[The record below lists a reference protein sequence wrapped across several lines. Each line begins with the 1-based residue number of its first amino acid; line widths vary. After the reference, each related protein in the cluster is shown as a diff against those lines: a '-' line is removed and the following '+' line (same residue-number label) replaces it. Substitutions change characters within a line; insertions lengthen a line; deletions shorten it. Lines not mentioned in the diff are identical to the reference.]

1 MGKNLKGKNIGR
13 GICQRKD
20 GLYQAKVYLKG
31 NPRPIYLY
39 DANLNRL
46 KQRKKKYDF
55 IKSQDVEIDKAVMT
69 LNEWFDHW
77 IQTVC
82 ALHLKDTTIRNHY
95 NNYNRVKTALGGTKL
110 IQLTQMNIQT
120 VINDLTGHYKE
131 STIRST
137 LNVLSMSLGY
147 AVDNHILLFNPC
159 QGVVVNKAPDDFMP
173 KEKEDR
179 DEDYI
184 EQKTLDLFFDVAK
197 GARAVNY
204 FYILLHTGLRTGE
217 LCALQWRDI
226 DFEKREL
233 RVYKTINR
241 IERFFD
247 SDRKKLDSCIKSIKI
262 TTPKREASNRI
273 IPMTDGVM
281 EAFEKIKIQQD
292 EDKKK
297 NPMWGSENSVLKSY
311 PDLALTTKKGNCFLP
326 GYIDGEC
333 RRLVKILNKR
343 EEQKAKEEHRSFES
357 IKIHPHMFRHTF
369 TTNCY
374 EQKLDR
380 HVLRGI
386 VGHSNEKMTQHY
398 THPGE
403 DFIHSEFQKY
413 ENVVNAYEN
422 PS

>member
-69 LNEWFDHW
+69 LNEWFDYW

-137 LNVLSMSLGY
+137 LNVLSMSLRY

-197 GARAVNY
+197 GARAVNC

-311 PDLALTTKKGNCFLP
+311 PDLALTTKKETVFCQ
-326 GYIDGEC
+326 D
-333 RRLVKILNKR
+333 
-343 EEQKAKEEHRSFES
+343 
-357 IKIHPHMFRHTF
+357 T
-369 TTNCY
+369 
-374 EQKLDR
+374 
-380 HVLRGI
+380 
-386 VGHSNEKMTQHY
+386 
-398 THPGE
+398 
-403 DFIHSEFQKY
+403 
-413 ENVVNAYEN
+413 
-422 PS
+422 